1 MAEFAGMRHL
11 ETQTSTA
18 QILAGRRVR
27 DVSDT
32 IALLDQNNTTLV
44 TLLMRLRKK
53 KATDPK
59 FEWGEDVFLT
69 QYVQLGEG
77 TSSAEGYVKM
87 ATADVAK
94 FRTGDVWWYP
104 EHDEVVY
111 VDAIDTAGDQIV
123 FVNAIGET
131 IWTAWDSGDELYY
144 IGNAQATGDTARA
157 QLTTQTTQEYNYCQL
172 FKEPFE
178 VDRTAMSTK
187 LYGGG
192 DMAYLINK
200 HAEEHKRDIERTL
213 WFGERDDLT
222 GADSTNYI
230 AGVGSAA
237 YLTRGVWHYFSRS
250 GSGANTHTNTS
261 ELTEDEYNG
270 YLETDMRYGN
280 NVKFQFNSPRA
291 CTVID
296 AWGRDALRMVS
307 RETTGGMVI
316 SRYKSTHGEINM
328 IKNNLFA
335 DMADTSCATNPATCS
350 IILDLEQL
358 WYRYLNDTELE
369 QNIQENDR
377 DAVEHQYRS
386 EVGLE
391 LHLDAHHSGIYGWS
405 VS

>member
-69 QYVQLGEG
+69 KYITLAEDVSSEEYQYNAG
-77 TSSAEGYVKM
+77 SAAE
-87 ATADVAK
+87 AAQ
-94 FRTGDVWWYP
+94 FRTGDVWWCADD
-104 EHDEVVY
+104 DEVVY
-111 VDAIDTAGDQIV
+111 VDYVAGTAIG
-123 FVNAIGET
+123 FVKAIGET
-131 IWTAWDSGDELYY
+131 SHMLWDLGAKLFY

-296 AWGRDALRMVS
+296 AWGRDALQLMS
-307 RETTGGMVI
+307 RETTAGMVI
-316 SRYKSTHGEINM
+316 RRYKSTHGEINM

-335 DMADTSCATNPATCS
+335 DVADTSCATNPATCS

-377 DAVEHQYRS
+377 DAVEHQYRT
-386 EVGLE
+386 EAGLE
-391 LHLDAHHSGIYGWS
+391 LRLDEHHAGIYGWS